1 MKRQN
6 IGKQAGRLLL
16 ALVVLVFFAG
26 TSYPQGDDEGKSY
39 VRISFIEKGVTLQRA
54 TEVAPE
60 TPIINI
66 LLMAGDRLWTDE
78 SGRVECQFE
87 NGTILRMNANTKVD
101 FQSIFD
107 TAASYKSS
115 TILRMWSGS
124 IYLKTV
130 NLETP
135 DENFQVDTPACS
147 VYLISDGTFR
157 IDLDEENNTRLS
169 VYNGVAETVS
179 EGESVLVKSGQRCYI
194 SPNEYPSEP
203 ESFNTASFDDFD
215 EWNYQREETLSVAV
229 SQQYIS
235 PEATYYASELE
246 SYGAWHYYARY
257 QSYVWRPYYVD
268 NYWIPYTY
276 GRWNW
281 YPCGW
286 TWISSYSW
294 GWIPFHY
301 GWWDLTPL
309 WGWVWVPGTYWS
321 PAWVYWAAGPH
332 YIGWAPYTYGYWR
345 SGIYASM
352 YKYNYGRYNRF
363 DSKHW
368 TFIPRNAI
376 ANPDIR
382 KVKFS
387 AEQINKLNA
396 ADAQFYNPQSGRSV
410 GELQRRAMAKSGYN
424 LPSNVESKALPKDIN
439 RAPPETERK
448 VKEATTRST
457 TQEGKVLKL
466 KTPST
471 SGKDTS
477 VTEKGKV
484 TSTPQQKTKTP
495 AASKGKVT
503 PTKQQKTKTPPKKSK
518 PKPKTPPPT
527 ASSRSTSQT
536 WKGLSSS
543 SSTSSASKEK
553 RATTS
558 YSQQP
563 KSTSSSYRS
572 SKSSVPRKTPSL
584 KSQWSSSSKSVT
596 SRSAKSSSY
605 SPSTSSS
612 LKSRTP
618 SLGNRWSSSKSVTS
632 RSARS
637 PSSSY
642 SKSPSSTSR
651 SRTTSFKSS
660 WPSSSK
666 SVTSRTAKSI
676 SSAWRSPSSGSR
688 YRTYSS
694 TPSRYYSPSQP
705 RYRAPSYSQSL
716 KNSYRP
722 SYSSPSISRG
732 SSSFRSFSGSSSV
745 RSGAVR
751 SSTPSRSYSPSR
763 SSSVRSGSKAVKKR

>member
-26 TSYPQGDDEGKSY
+26 TAYTQGDDEGQNY
-39 VRISFIEKGVTLQRA
+39 VRISYIEKGVTLQRA

-78 SGRVECQFE
+78 SGKVECQFE
-87 NGTILRMNANTKVD
+87 NGTILRMNGNTKVD

-135 DENFQVDTPACS
+135 DENFQIDTPACS

-179 EGESVLVKSGQRCYI
+179 EGESVLIKSGQRCYI

-203 ESFNTASFDDFD
+203 ESFNTASFDSFD

-229 SQQYIS
+229 SQQYI
-235 PEATYYASELE
+235 PQEATYYISELE
-246 SYGAWHYYARY
+246 PYGAWHYYARY
-257 QSYVWRPYYVD
+257 QSYVWRPYYMD

-286 TWISSYSW
+286 TWISYYQW

-301 GWWDLTPL
+301 GWWDWTPL

-321 PAWVYWAAGPH
+321 PAWVYWAAGSH
-332 YIGWAPYTYGYWR
+332 YIGWTPYTYGYWR

-376 ANPDIR
+376 ANHDIR
-382 KVKFS
+382 KVKYS
-387 AEQINKLNA
+387 AEQINKLNT
-396 ADAQFYNPQSGRSV
+396 ADAQFYNPKSGSSV
-410 GELQRRAMAKSGYN
+410 GELQRRAMSKSGYN
-424 LPSNVESKALPKDIN
+424 LPSNVETKTLPKDIN
-439 RAPPETERK
+439 RAPPEAERK
-448 VKEATTRST
+448 VKETTATST
-457 TQEGKVLKL
+457 SEKEKVFKQ
-466 KTPST
+466 TPST
-471 SGKDTS
+471 SEKNTAVTSKEKVAPTQQEKTKTPPQSTSSRKDTS
-477 VTEKGKV
+477 VT
-484 TSTPQQKTKTP
+484 
-495 AASKGKVT
+495 SKGKVT
-503 PTKQQKTKTPPKKSK
+503 PTQQQKTKTPPKAKKVKS
-518 PKPKTPPPT
+518 KPKTPPPT

-543 SSTSSASKEK
+543 SSSSSASKEN
-553 RATTS
+553 RITTS

-563 KSTSSSYRS
+563 KSTSSSYRY
-572 SKSSVPRKTPSL
+572 SKSSAPRKTPSL
-584 KSQWSSSSKSVT
+584 SSSWPSSSKSVT
-596 SRSAKSSSY
+596 SRSAKSLSY

-612 LKSRTP
+612 IRSRTP
-618 SLGNRWSSSKSVTS
+618 SLR
-632 RSARS
+632 
-637 PSSSY
+637 
-642 SKSPSSTSR
+642 
-651 SRTTSFKSS
+651 SS
-660 WPSSSK
+660 WPSSSN
-666 SVTSRTAKSI
+666 SVTSRSVKST
-676 SSAWRSPSSGSR
+676 SSTWRSLSSPSSTSR

-694 TPSRYYSPSQP
+694 TPSSYYSHSQP
-705 RYRAPSYSQSL
+705 RYRVPSYSPSL
-716 KNSYRP
+716 KSSYRP
-722 SYSSPSISRG
+722 SYSSPTISSRG
-732 SSSFRSFSGSSSV
+732 SSSFRSFSGSSSI

-763 SSSVRSGSKAVKKR
+763 SSSVRSGSSKAVRKR